1 MSFREEFSMIA
12 KPLIA
17 LVPLLLVACATTP
30 PAGPTVKVTPLG
42 THAGELCNR
51 DRAMIFED
59 PTGVRVLYDAGA
71 SVLGGNDARLGTIHV
86 VLLSHAHGDH
96 MGDQRLTALEAG
108 TCQSPTLATAAPNTT
123 SAEIAASKNAGLVMI
138 NQMANFLGK
147 RVEAIKGQPT
157 GPCPAGP
164 AGDDHTVPFAAT
176 CLAGNNLG
184 GTRTFKTANAAKG
197 VEITIV
203 PASHDS
209 SVNRALL
216 SETERKNLE
225 PDNLTLPLGPPS
237 GYIVRFTNGL
247 VVYLTGDTA
256 VHADM
261 KTVIADFHKPNAMVL
276 NLGLSAI
283 TSQSGA
289 YIANEI
295 VRPNT
300 VIISHTNEGA
310 TVGGKARPGSRT
322 AEISG
327 MLRSPVVLA
336 VSGRTMEFDGQGRC
350 VAGCS

>member
-1 MSFREEFSMIA
+1 MIA
-12 KPLIA
+12 KSMFA
-17 LVPLLLVACATTP
+17 LVPLVLAACATGPGGADVTV
-30 PAGPTVKVTPLG
+30 AGGSTVKVTPLG

-59 PTGVRVLYDAGA
+59 PTGVRVLYDPGT
-71 SVLGGNDARLGTIHV
+71 SVLGGDDPRLGTVHV

-96 MGDQRLTALEAG
+96 MGDQRLTALGAG
-108 TCQSPTLATAAPNTT
+108 TCQTPTLATAAPNTT
-123 SAEIAASKNAGLVMI
+123 TAEIAASKNAGLVMI

-147 RVEAIKGQPT
+147 RVEAIKGRPT
-157 GPCPAGP
+157 GMCPVGP

-184 GTRTFKTANAAKG
+184 GTRTFKTAGAAKAMA
-197 VEITIV
+197 ITIV

-209 SVNRALL
+209 SVTHGLL
-216 SETERKNLE
+216 SEAERRNLE
-225 PDNLTLPLGPPS
+225 PDNLSLPLGPPS
-237 GYIVRFTNGL
+237 GYVVRFTNGL

-283 TSQSGA
+283 TSESGA
-289 YIANEI
+289 YIANELI
-295 VRPNT
+295 RPAT
-300 VIISHTNEGA
+300 VIISHPNEA
-310 TVGGKARPGSRT
+310 ASVGGKPRPGSRT

-327 MLRSPVVLA
+327 LLKSPVVLA
-336 VSGRTMEFDGQGRC
+336 LSGRTMELDGQGRC
-350 VAGCS
+350 VAGCG

>member
-1 MSFREEFSMIA
+1 MNA
-12 KPLIA
+12 KPMFA
-17 LVPLLLVACATTP
+17 LVPLLLAACAAVP
-30 PAGPTVKVTPLG
+30 PAGGPTVKVTPLG

-59 PTGVRVLYDAGA
+59 PTGVRILYDAGA
-71 SVLGGNDARLGTIHV
+71 SVLGGDDPRLGVVHV

-96 MGDQRLTALEAG
+96 MGDQRLTALGAG

-123 SAEIAASKNAGLVMI
+123 TAEIAASKNAGLVMI
-138 NQMANFLGK
+138 SQMANFLGK
-147 RVEAIKGQPT
+147 RVEVIKGQPT
-157 GPCPAGP
+157 NACPAGA
-164 AGDDHTVPFAAT
+164 AGDDHTVPFAAS

-184 GTRTFKTANAAKG
+184 GTRTFKTAGAAKG

-209 SVNRALL
+209 SVNRVLL
-216 SETERKNLE
+216 NEAERRNLE

-237 GYIVRFTNGL
+237 GYVVRFTNGL

-276 NLGLSAI
+276 NLGQSAI
-283 TSQSGA
+283 TSASGA
-289 YIANEI
+289 YIANEV
-295 VRPNT
+295 VRPANRDHLAPQRGG
-300 VIISHTNEGA
+300 V
-310 TVGGKARPGSRT
+310 VGGKARPGSRT

-336 VSGRTMEFDGQGRC
+336 LSGRTMELDGQGRC